1 MIFNNFRFQV
11 LYRVVLLGLLVVA
24 FTWLLQSAK
33 YVSATLTFSLGVY
46 TLFSL
51 FFYVENTNRKLA
63 RFIDAIRYNDFI
75 IGFDADNKLGRSFT
89 ELNHSIKEVLDAF
102 RVTRQ
107 ENEETLQF
115 LDILVKNVQVGILTY
130 DENENVGLINTLAR
144 RLLAVEEINN
154 LSELSASDN
163 KFYQHLRSLPA
174 GANSLYRKTE
184 QLHLAIHT
192 TRIRIR
198 NKDLTLVSIQNIR
211 SELQQNELEAWQNLT
226 KVLRHEIMNSV
237 TPISSLVSTLKEMF
251 EEELSEDDNQPLS
264 KELIGDVNEAL
275 QAIEN
280 RSHALKN
287 FVNAY
292 RDFTQIPKP
301 VLKSVAMATLF
312 DRIEH
317 LMQAEVKASGCVFK
331 KESDEAIFL
340 TIDEELVEMVLINL
354 LKNAMEAVR
363 GHVHPT
369 ITLRGYRTRDLR
381 CVIEVEDNGPG
392 IIPEALDKIFIP
404 FYTTKQGG
412 SGIGLSLSRQI
423 INMHGGTLTVDTLV
437 GIKTVFK
444 ITL

>member
-1 MIFNNFRFQV
+1 MIFNNFRFQI
-11 LYRVVLLGLLVVA
+11 LYRLVFLGLLVIA
-24 FTWLLQSAK
+24 FTWLIQSGK
-33 YVSATLTFSLGVY
+33 YVSATLSFSLGVY

-75 IGFDADNKLGRSFT
+75 IGFDADNKLGKSFH
-89 ELNHSIKEVLDAF
+89 ELNLSIKEVLDAF

-115 LDILVKNVQVGILTY
+115 LDTLVKNVQVGILTY
-130 DENENVGLINTLAR
+130 DGSEKVGLINTLAR
-144 RLLAVEEINN
+144 RLLAVEEINS
-154 LSELSASDN
+154 LSELARSDD
-163 KFYQHLRSLPA
+163 KFYQHLKSLPV

-251 EEELSEDDNQPLS
+251 EEEVNEPENQPLS
-264 KELIGDVNEAL
+264 KETIGDINEAL
-275 QAIEN
+275 QAIAN
-280 RSHALKN
+280 RSQALKK

-301 VLKSVAMATLF
+301 VLKPVSVTTLF
-312 DRIEH
+312 DRMEH
-317 LMQAEVKASGCVFK
+317 LLQAEIKASGCSLK
-331 KESDEAIFL
+331 KEISEEISL
-340 TIDEELVEMVLINL
+340 NIDEELVEMVLINL
-354 LKNAMEAVR
+354 LKNAMEAVKSYTNSCI
-363 GHVHPT
+363 V
-369 ITLRGYRTRDLR
+369 LRSYRTRDLR
-381 CVIEVEDNGPG
+381 SVIEVEDNGSG
-392 IIPEALDKIFIP
+392 IIPEAVDKIFIP
-404 FYTTKQGG
+404 FYTTKPGG

-423 INMHGGTLTVDTLV
+423 INMHGGTLTVESTIGV
-437 GIKTVFK
+437 KTIFK